1 MWELHYISFSSIF
14 SFCKMKNVAINE
26 NISFTDYASGIRLP
40 DWPRLGINW
49 RNDNDFTTCWHD
61 VLLKF
66 FWRCFYSLFK
76 FSYWSK
82 FNVNIITFS
91 GVVTLFFY
99 KGLIRNLEIRNT
111 PFWLLLIIW
120 RLGRVRD
127 TKFGT
132 NFSNEML
139 LNPAKW
145 SSFKWRVTVSGE
157 LMFWRVTVT
166 VTLQIH

>member
-1 MWELHYISFSSIF
+1 M
-14 SFCKMKNVAINE
+14 
-26 NISFTDYASGIRLP
+26 
-40 DWPRLGINW
+40 
-49 RNDNDFTTCWHD
+49 
-61 VLLKF
+61 
-66 FWRCFYSLFK
+66 
-76 FSYWSK
+76 
-82 FNVNIITFS
+82 
-91 GVVTLFFY
+91 TLFFY

-127 TKFGT
+127 TQFGT

-139 LNPAKW
+139 LNSAKW